1 MLVGDQWCGRNGGEV
16 VVSENTSEK
25 SEHQSG
31 IGVSEG
37 ALCWAI
43 WVEMVIL
50 LMDSFSFHSSHF
62 LRHLL
67 IFASASMPSQ
77 CTRYC

>member
-1 MLVGDQWCGRNGGEV
+1 MLVEDQWCGHNGSKV
-16 VVSENTSEK
+16 VVWCGFVQRKCISEK

-43 WVEMVIL
+43 
-50 LMDSFSFHSSHF
+50 
-62 LRHLL
+62 
-67 IFASASMPSQ
+67 
-77 CTRYC
+77 